1 MPNVLIAYYSQGGN
15 TERLAKLVADGVR
28 EGGIEPTV
36 KSVTEVSSPELLEYD
51 GIILGSPTYYGTMAA
66 PVKRLLDESVQFHG
80 RLDGKVGAAF
90 TTSGNMAG
98 GNETTILD
106 ILHALMIHGMV
117 VQGDPRGDHYGA
129 VALGTAT
136 PREEDIARRQGL
148 RFAKL
153 VTQLAP

>member
-36 KSVTEVSSPELLEYD
+36 KPVAEVSSPELLEFD

-136 PREEDIARRQGL
+136 PREEENARRQGL

-153 VTQLAP
+153 VTRLEP

>member
-15 TERLAKLVADGVR
+15 TERLAMLVADGLR

-36 KSVTEVSSPELLEYD
+36 KRVTEVNVPGLIEYD

-66 PVKRLLDESVQFHG
+66 PVKKLLDESVQFHG

-129 VALGTAT
+129 VSLGMPT
-136 PREEDIARRQGL
+136 PREEDNARRQGL